1 VIDKLQQQAASEVKP
16 LQLRVI
22 RTNPA
27 QRLYERMGFAT
38 LQAEEKTLLMQWQAP
53 KGSEAV

>member
-38 LQAEEKTLLMQWQAP
+38 LQAEEENA
-53 KGSEAV
+53 SDAVAST